1 MNDPRIAELQ
11 VIVTSYLDGVESFDA
26 AARRLALILRH
37 HPPASN
43 APSEPPGVP
52 SLKPFS
58 LKSIPKIRVADLDLA
73 PGRPAVDQAKAL
85 AVFARAIRLAPT
97 IQGEAV

>member
-1 MNDPRIAELQ
+1 MNDPHIAELQ

-58 LKSIPKIRVADLDLA
+58 LKSIRVADLDLA

-85 AVFARAIRLAPT
+85 ALFARAIRLAPT